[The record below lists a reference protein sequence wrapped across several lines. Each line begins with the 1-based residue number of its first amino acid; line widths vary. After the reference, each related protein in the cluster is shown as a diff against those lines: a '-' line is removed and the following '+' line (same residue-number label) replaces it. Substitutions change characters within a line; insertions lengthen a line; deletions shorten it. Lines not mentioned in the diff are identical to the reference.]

1 MQSLPPMIAQDF
13 PDSISGVVQKI
24 TTLTQNL
31 GKEVRVFNSSSQFA
45 EVGIVFEHPI
55 KGSNLIL
62 VQALRVGEGV
72 QLTCSPWYKSW
83 KGSRIVVP
91 NLAKDEAMDFI
102 RVQFIPALQELYPQ
116 SNQEELKKAGDWIN
130 LLLKNLKWLGK
141 QFASLFDNFAV
152 VGVWMLFLMLVFYL
166 PNREKEQAL
175 TSSRTT
181 IQEISA
187 CFCQQAWDKGSVV
200 KATEAQL
207 IVCATKYICVGNA
220 KASCLL
226 QSEREWSG
234 CEF

>member
-1 MQSLPPMIAQDF
+1 MIAHEF
-13 PDSISGVVQKI
+13 PDSVPGVVQKI

-31 GKEVRVFNSSSQFA
+31 GKELRVFNSSSQFA
-45 EVGIVFEHPI
+45 EVGIVFEHPT

-102 RVQFIPALQELYPQ
+102 RVQFIPALHKLYPQ
-116 SNQEELKKAGDWIN
+116 PNQEPKKEENRIN
-130 LLLKNLKWLGK
+130 LLSEIFKWLRK
-141 QFASLFDNFAV
+141 QFVSLGDNLGV
-152 VGVWMLFLMLVFYL
+152 VGVWILFLILVFYL
-166 PNREKEQAL
+166 PNQRKESAL
-175 TSSRTT
+175 SPSNTPT
-181 IQEISA
+181 QEISA
-187 CFCQQAWDKGSVV
+187 CFCQQALAEVSGAV
-200 KATEAQL
+200 ATEAQ
-207 IVCATKYICVGNA
+207 VNACASKYICAGNA

-226 QSEREWSG
+226 QSEREWKS

>member
-1 MQSLPPMIAQDF
+1 MIAQEF
-13 PDSISGVVQKI
+13 PDSVSGVVQKI

-45 EVGIVFEHPI
+45 EVGIVFEHPT

-62 VQALRVGEGV
+62 VQALKVGEGV
-72 QLTCSPWYKSW
+72 QLTCSPWYKAW

-116 SNQEELKKAGDWIN
+116 SNPEPKREGDWIN
-130 LLLKNLKWLGK
+130 LLLENLKWLGK
-141 QFASLFDNFAV
+141 QFASLFDNLGV
-152 VGVWMLFLMLVFYL
+152 VGVWILFLILVFCL
-166 PNREKEQAL
+166 PNRKKDYAL
-175 TSSRTT
+175 TSSNPP

-187 CFCQQAWDKGSVV
+187 CFCQQALAEVSAA
-200 KATEAQL
+200 KATEAQVNACTL
-207 IVCATKYICVGNA
+207 QYICEGNA

-226 QSEREWSG
+226 QADREWKS

>member
-1 MQSLPPMIAQDF
+1 MIAQEF
-13 PDSISGVVQKI
+13 PDSISGIVQKI

-45 EVGIVFEHPI
+45 EVGIVFEHPT

-62 VQALRVGEGV
+62 VQALKVGDVV

-102 RVQFIPALQELYPQ
+102 RVQFIPALHELYPQ
-116 SNQEELKKAGDWIN
+116 SKPELHGEGDRIN
-130 LLLKNLKWLGK
+130 LLSEIFKWLREL
-141 QFASLFDNFAV
+141 FMSLGDNLGV
-152 VGVWMLFLMLVFYL
+152 VGVWILFLILVFYL
-166 PNREKEQAL
+166 PHQKKENTVPLSNAPD
-175 TSSRTT
+175 
-181 IQEISA
+181 QEISA
-187 CFCQQAWDKGSVV
+187 CFCQQALGEVSGVM
-200 KATEAQL
+200 ATEAQ
-207 IVCATKYICVGNA
+207 VSACTSKYICAGNA

-226 QSEREWSG
+226 KAEREWVT

>member
-1 MQSLPPMIAQDF
+1 MIAQEF

-31 GKEVRVFNSSSQFA
+31 GKEVRVFNTSSQFA
-45 EVGIVFEHPI
+45 ELGIVFEHPT

-62 VQALRVGEGV
+62 VQALKVGEGV

-102 RVQFIPALQELYPQ
+102 RVQFIPALHELYPQ
-116 SNQEELKKAGDWIN
+116 SKPEIHGEGDRIN
-130 LLLKNLKWLGK
+130 LLSEIFKWLRK
-141 QFASLFDNFAV
+141 QFVSLGDNLGI
-152 VGVWMLFLMLVFYL
+152 VGVWILFLILVFYL
-166 PNREKEQAL
+166 PQQKKENTI
-175 TSSRTT
+175 TSSNAPD
-181 IQEISA
+181 QEISS
-187 CFCQQAWDKGSVV
+187 CFCQQALGEVSDVM
-200 KATEAQL
+200 ATEAQVSACTL
-207 IVCATKYICVGNA
+207 KYICTENA

-226 QSEREWSG
+226 QAEREWVT

>member
-1 MQSLPPMIAQDF
+1 MIAQEF
-13 PDSISGVVQKI
+13 PDSVSGVVQKI

-45 EVGIVFEHPI
+45 EVGIVFEHPT

-62 VQALRVGEGV
+62 VQALKVGEGV
-72 QLTCSPWYKSW
+72 QLTCSPWYKAW

-116 SNQEELKKAGDWIN
+116 SNPEPKREGDWIN
-130 LLLKNLKWLGK
+130 LLLENLKWLGK
-141 QFASLFDNFAV
+141 QFASLFDNLGV
-152 VGVWMLFLMLVFYL
+152 VGVWILFLILVFYL
-166 PNREKEQAL
+166 PQQKKETAL
-175 TSSRTT
+175 TSSNPPTL
-181 IQEISA
+181 EISA
-187 CFCQQAWDKGSVV
+187 CFCQQAWEKDSAV

-207 IVCATKYICVGNA
+207 IACASKYICVGNA

-226 QSEREWSG
+226 QSERQWKS